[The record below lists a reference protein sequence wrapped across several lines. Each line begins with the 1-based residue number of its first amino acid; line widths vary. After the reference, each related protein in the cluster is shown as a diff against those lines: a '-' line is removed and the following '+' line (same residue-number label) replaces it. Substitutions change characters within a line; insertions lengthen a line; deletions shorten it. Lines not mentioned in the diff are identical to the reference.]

1 MPSQKNIDEVKVLT
15 DKLETASAV
24 YFTDYLGLDVESIT
38 NLRSEFFH
46 ASVEFRVTKNTLLK
60 LAADKMNIEGL
71 DNFLVGST
79 AIAISFDEPTSPAK
93 VLKSFTKEHD
103 KPNVKAILFD
113 GEVLEGSE
121 YKKFANLPS
130 KDELL
135 SKFVIML
142 NSPMTILARTLSSP
156 MGNLVNV
163 LNSLKNENE
172 PP

>member
-1 MPSQKNIDEVKVLT
+1 MPSQKNIDEVKILT

-60 LAADKMNIEGL
+60 LAADKMKIEGL
-71 DNFLVGST
+71 DNYLVGST

-93 VLKSFTKEHD
+93 VLKSFTKEYD

-121 YKKFANLPS
+121 YEKFANLPS

-163 LNSLKNENE
+163 LNSLKNEKSE
-172 PP
+172 

>member
-24 YFTDYLGLDVESIT
+24 YFTDYLGLDVESVT

-60 LAADKMNIEGL
+60 LAAEKMNIEGL
-71 DNFLVGST
+71 DNFLAGST

-156 MGNLVNV
+156 IGNLVNV
-163 LNSLKNENE
+163 LNSLKNEKSE
-172 PP
+172 

>member
-93 VLKSFTKEHD
+93 VLKRFTKEHD

-121 YKKFANLPS
+121 YRKFANLPS

-163 LNSLKNENE
+163 LNSLKNEKSE
-172 PP
+172 

>member
-15 DKLETASAV
+15 DKLESASAV

-60 LAADKMNIEGL
+60 LAAEKMNIEGL
-71 DNFLVGST
+71 DNFLAGST

-156 MGNLVNV
+156 IGNLVNV
-163 LNSLKNENE
+163 LNSLKNEKSE
-172 PP
+172 

>member
-60 LAADKMNIEGL
+60 LAAEKMNIEGL
-71 DNFLVGST
+71 DNFLAGST

-142 NSPMTILARTLSSP
+142 NSPMTILARTFRSP
-156 MGNLVNV
+156 MENLVNV
-163 LNSLKNENE
+163 LNNLKNEKSE
-172 PP
+172 

>member
-1 MPSQKNIDEVKVLT
+1 MPSQKNIDEVKILT

-46 ASVEFRVTKNTLLK
+46 ASVEFKVTKNTLLK
-60 LAADKMNIEGL
+60 LAAENMKIEGL
-71 DNFLVGST
+71 DDYLVGST

-113 GEVLEGSE
+113 GEVLDGSE

-163 LNSLKNENE
+163 LNSLKNEKSE
-172 PP
+172 

>member
-1 MPSQKNIDEVKVLT
+1 MPSQKNIDEVKILT

-60 LAADKMNIEGL
+60 LAADKMKIEGL
-71 DNFLVGST
+71 DNYLVGST
-79 AIAISFDEPTSPAK
+79 AIAISFDEPTAPAK
-93 VLKSFTKEHD
+93 VLKTFTKEYD

-121 YKKFANLPS
+121 YEKFANLPS

-163 LNSLKNENE
+163 LNSLKNEKSE
-172 PP
+172 

>member
-142 NSPMTILARTLSSP
+142 NSPMTILARTVSSP
-156 MGNLVNV
+156 IENLVNV
-163 LNSLKNENE
+163 LNNLKNEKSE
-172 PP
+172 

>member
-1 MPSQKNIDEVKVLT
+1 MPSQKNIDEVKILT

-60 LAADKMNIEGL
+60 LAADKMKIEGL
-71 DNFLVGST
+71 DNYLVGST

-113 GEVLEGSE
+113 GEVLDGSE

-163 LNSLKNENE
+163 LNSLKNEKSE
-172 PP
+172 

>member
-15 DKLETASAV
+15 DKLESASAV

-60 LAADKMNIEGL
+60 LAAEKMNIEGL

-142 NSPMTILARTLSSP
+142 NSPMTILARTFRSP
-156 MGNLVNV
+156 MENLVNV
-163 LNSLKNENE
+163 LNNLKNEKSE
-172 PP
+172 

>member
-60 LAADKMNIEGL
+60 LAAEKMNIEGL

-93 VLKSFTKEHD
+93 VLKRFTKEHD

-142 NSPMTILARTLSSP
+142 NSPMTILARTISSP
-156 MGNLVNV
+156 MENLVNV
-163 LNSLKNENE
+163 LNNLKNEKSE
-172 PP
+172 

>member
-1 MPSQKNIDEVKVLT
+1 MPSQKNIDEVKFLT

-113 GEVLEGSE
+113 GEVLDGSE

-142 NSPMTILARTLSSP
+142 NSPMTILARTFRSP
-156 MGNLVNV
+156 MENLVNV
-163 LNSLKNENE
+163 LNNLKNEKSE
-172 PP
+172 

>member
-60 LAADKMNIEGL
+60 LAAEKMNIEGL

-142 NSPMTILARTLSSP
+142 NSPMTILARTFRSP
-156 MGNLVNV
+156 MENLVNV
-163 LNSLKNENE
+163 LNNLKNEKSE
-172 PP
+172 

>member
-113 GEVLEGSE
+113 GEVLDGGE

-142 NSPMTILARTLSSP
+142 NSPMTILARTFRSP
-156 MGNLVNV
+156 MENLVNV
-163 LNSLKNENE
+163 LNNLKNEKSE
-172 PP
+172 

>member
-1 MPSQKNIDEVKVLT
+1 MPSQKNIDEVKILT

-93 VLKSFTKEHD
+93 VLKSFTKEYD

-142 NSPMTILARTLSSP
+142 NSQMTILARTISSP
-156 MGNLVNV
+156 MENLVNV
-163 LNSLKNENE
+163 LNNLKNEKSE
-172 PP
+172 

>member
-15 DKLETASAV
+15 DKLESASAV

-60 LAADKMNIEGL
+60 LAADKMKIKGL
-71 DNFLVGST
+71 DNYLVGST

-93 VLKSFTKEHD
+93 VLKSFTKEYD

-163 LNSLKNENE
+163 LNSLKNEKSE
-172 PP
+172 

>member
-1 MPSQKNIDEVKVLT
+1 MYLQEAIRTISEEERSRESMP
-15 DKLETASAV
+15 
-24 YFTDYLGLDVESIT
+24 GESSWT
-38 NLRSEFFH
+38 GED

-93 VLKSFTKEHD
+93 VLKSFTKEDD

-113 GEVLEGSE
+113 GEVLDGSE

-142 NSPMTILARTLSSP
+142 NSPMTILARTFRSP
-156 MGNLVNV
+156 MENLVNV
-163 LNSLKNENE
+163 LYNLKIEISE
-172 PP
+172 

>member
-1 MPSQKNIDEVKVLT
+1 MPSQKNIDEVKILT

-24 YFTDYLGLDVESIT
+24 YFTDYLGLDVERIT

-60 LAADKMNIEGL
+60 LAAEKMNIEGL
-71 DNFLVGST
+71 DNFLAGST
-79 AIAISFDEPTSPAK
+79 AIAICFDEPTSPAK
-93 VLKSFTKEHD
+93 VIKSFTKEHD

-156 MGNLVNV
+156 IGNLVNV
-163 LNSLKNENE
+163 LNSLKNEKSE
-172 PP
+172 